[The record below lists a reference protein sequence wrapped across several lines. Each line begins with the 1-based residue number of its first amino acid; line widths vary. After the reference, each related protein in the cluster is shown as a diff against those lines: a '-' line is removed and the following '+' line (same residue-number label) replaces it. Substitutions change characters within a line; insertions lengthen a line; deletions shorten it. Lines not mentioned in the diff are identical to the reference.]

1 MVSNVVS
8 TILGDIADFFSV
20 FLLVY
25 DGQLIKST
33 VGFQKKSYEVMRWCL
48 YEFWGLWIGFVTP
61 W

>member
-1 MVSNVVS
+1 MVTIKTINANNMVSNVVS

-33 VGFQKKSYEVMRWCL
+33 VGFQKKSYEVMR
-48 YEFWGLWIGFVTP
+48 
-61 W
+61 